1 MLKVNDFLN
10 VYLEVINDLNNKL
23 ITLDNNDYKINTELF
38 IPDKYIAG
46 VFLSKDENTLSSF
59 NVKIGDCE
67 MKENNDGYVESF
79 KFSLFIN
86 SGVYKYNVKSL
97 DELYE
102 SVLTCLVNYIKYINF
117 EKLTLNKTR
126 LFKQLG
132 LKRF

>member
-1 MLKVNDFLN
+1 MLETNDFLN
-10 VYLEVINDLNNKL
+10 TYLEVINDLNNKL

-46 VFLSKDENTLSSF
+46 ILLSKNENTLSSF

-102 SVLTCLVNYIKYINF
+102 SVLTCLVNYIKYIDF
-117 EKLTLNKTR
+117 EKLTINKTH
-126 LFKQLG
+126 LFNQLG

>member
-1 MLKVNDFLN
+1 MLKMNDFLN

-23 ITLDNNDYKINTELF
+23 ITIDNNDYNVNTDLF
-38 IPDKYIAG
+38 IPDKNIAC
-46 VFLSKDENTLSSF
+46 VLLSKERNLLSSF
-59 NVKIGDCE
+59 NVKIDDCE
-67 MKENNDGYVESF
+67 MKENNEGYVESF

-102 SVLTCLVNYIKYINF
+102 SVLTCLVNYIKHIDF
-117 EKLTLNKTR
+117 EKLTINKTR

>member
-1 MLKVNDFLN
+1 MLETNDFLN
-10 VYLEVINDLNNKL
+10 TYLEVINDLNNKL

-46 VFLSKDENTLSSF
+46 ILLSKNENTLSSF

-97 DELYE
+97 DE
-102 SVLTCLVNYIKYINF
+102 
-117 EKLTLNKTR
+117 
-126 LFKQLG
+126 
-132 LKRF
+132 